1 MALLVRL
8 PGLTAPEAERLVA
21 ARAAA
26 GGFSSIEEMVVL
38 ADLPMVLV
46 DRLRDRLVLSP
57 R

>member
-1 MALLVRL
+1 MALLVSL

-26 GGFSSIEEMVVL
+26 GGFSSIEEMAVL
-38 ADLPMVLV
+38 ADLPPHVV
-46 DRLRDRLVLSP
+46 DQVRDRLVFSP